1 MMRARQRGTFAS
13 WKAGR
18 SRADLLGREAARLGS
33 RAQAAAT
40 RREAAMTPIRH
51 VLCPTDFSR
60 FSESSLRYAILL
72 AKWFGADLTCLLIL
86 ADPFGPIRGYPPR
99 WIGADPTAKEKQRER
114 LSLFAAPAEAA
125 GIAVRTV
132 MVEGEVPESILKEA
146 RRVPGSLVVLGTHGH
161 GGFENLV
168 LGSVT
173 EKVLRKA
180 PCPVLT
186 VPREPERSPATSVPF
201 GRILCAIDFSPCSE
215 AAFEAAL
222 ELTSASGAALTAVH
236 VLRELPAA
244 EAPELVHFNVPEYRR
259 LLEKEAQERLK
270 GLAVRKGKGKPVEI
284 RLVAG
289 KPWRGILHLAH
300 DIEADLVVLGVQG
313 RSATDL
319 LLFGSTAHHV
329 VREAPCPVLTVRE
342 G

>member
-1 MMRARQRGTFAS
+1 MERGPI
-13 WKAGR
+13 KGR
-18 SRADLLGREAARLGS
+18 SSGEGAARLGY
-33 RAQAAAT
+33 RPQAAAAL
-40 RREAAMTPIRH
+40 REAAMTPIRH
-51 VLCPTDFSR
+51 ILCPTDFSR
-60 FSESSLRYAILL
+60 FSESSLRYGVLL
-72 AKWFGADLTCLLIL
+72 AKWFGADLTCLLVL
-86 ADPFGPIRGYPPR
+86 ADPFGPIRGYPLR
-99 WIGADPTAKEKQRER
+99 WIGADPTAKEKLRER
-114 LSLFAAPAEAA
+114 LDLFAAPAKAA
-125 GIAVRTV
+125 GVAVQSAI
-132 MVEGEVPESILKEA
+132 VEGEVPEAILKEA
-146 RRVPGSLVVLGTHGH
+146 RRVPGSLIVLGTHGH

-186 VPREPERSPATSVPF
+186 VPRQPERSPAAAVPF
-201 GRILCAIDFSPCSE
+201 GKILCAIDFSPCSE

-222 ELTSASGAALTAVH
+222 ELASASGATLTAVH

-259 LLEKEAQERLK
+259 LLEKEARERLN
-270 GLAVRKGKGKPVEI
+270 GLVARKGRGKPVEI
-284 RLVAG
+284 RLMTG

-313 RSATDL
+313 RSAADL

-329 VREAPCPVLTVRE
+329 VRAAPCPVLTVRA

>member
-1 MMRARQRGTFAS
+1 M
-13 WKAGR
+13 K
-18 SRADLLGREAARLGS
+18 
-33 RAQAAAT
+33 
-40 RREAAMTPIRH
+40 PIRH

-72 AKWFGADLTCLLIL
+72 AKWFGADLTCLFVL
-86 ADPFGPIRGYPPR
+86 AGPLGPIQQFPPE
-99 WIGADPTAKEKQRER
+99 WVPLATDPAAKEKLQGR
-114 LSLFAAPAEAA
+114 LSLFAAPAGAA
-125 GIAVRTV
+125 GVAVRTFI
-132 MVEGEVPESILKEA
+132 VEGDVPESILKEA
-146 RRVPGSLVVLGTHGH
+146 RQVPGSLIVLGTHGH
-161 GGFENLV
+161 GGFQNLV

-186 VPREPERSPATSVPF
+186 VPRQPERGPAASVPF

-215 AAFEAAL
+215 AAFEAAI
-222 ELTSASGAALTAVH
+222 ELASASGAAVTAVH
-236 VLRELPAA
+236 VFRELPAA
-244 EAPELVHFNVPEYRR
+244 EAPETVHFNVPEYRR
-259 LLEKEAQERLK
+259 LLEKEARERLK
-270 GLAVRKGKGKPVEI
+270 GVVARKGREKPVEI
-284 RLVAG
+284 RLLAG
-289 KPWRGILHLAH
+289 KPWRGILQLAH
-300 DIEADLVVLGVQG
+300 EIEADLVVLGVQG